1 MSQADDDEILR
12 SNLQVPALSP
22 EALARIRRATEAEW
36 RAQTGGPPRRLWVPR
51 AAVAAGAVLALI
63 GAWQFWMSES
73 AGGEP
78 LARLARVEGSGVME
92 LHALWRDTAVGVG
105 SDLSSGGHFEAR
117 GGSMLALRGGGN
129 VRLAPDSKFEVISAN
144 TVRLDHGE
152 MYVDI
157 PPGAHADASF
167 VALTNAGEFRHVGT
181 QFAIA
186 VVDGATRLR
195 VREGRVQWRAADGE
209 STVPGGTEVLIDR
222 EHRVTRTEVDS
233 AGPHWSWTETMAPE
247 IDIENRPLAEFL
259 EWVARE
265 TGRKLVIADE
275 RTRLQ
280 VGTIRTHG
288 SVRGLPPMQALDA
301 VMASTSLRF
310 DLPAGV
316 IRVSFAGESPT
327 PRT

>member
-1 MSQADDDEILR
+1 MSEVDDEEILR

-36 RAQTGGPPRRLWVPR
+36 RAQVGGSPRRLWMPR
-51 AAVAAGAVLALI
+51 VAVAAGAVLALI
-63 GAWQFWMSES
+63 GAWQFWMRGAEVR
-73 AGGEP
+73 EP
-78 LARLARVEGSGVME
+78 LATLARAEGSGVME
-92 LHALWRDTAVGVG
+92 LHPLWRETAVGVG
-105 SDLSSGGHFEAR
+105 SVVRSGGDFEAR
-117 GGSMLALRGGGN
+117 GGSLLALRGGGN
-129 VRLAPDSKFEVISAN
+129 LRLAPDSKFEVISAN
-144 TVRLDHGE
+144 VVRLERGE
-152 MYVDI
+152 IYVDI

-195 VREGRVQWRAADGE
+195 VREGRVQWRAPDGD
-209 STVPGGTEVLIDR
+209 STVPAGTEVFIGRDS
-222 EHRVTRTEVDS
+222 HVTRTAVDS

-247 IDIENRPLAEFL
+247 IDIENRPLTEFL

-288 SVRGLPPMQALDA
+288 NVRGLPPMQALDA

-327 PRT
+327 PPT

>member
-1 MSQADDDEILR
+1 MSQADDEDILR
-12 SNLQVPALSP
+12 SNLQVPAISP

-36 RAQTGGPPRRLWVPR
+36 RAQVGGTPRRVWIPR
-51 AAVAAGAVLALI
+51 AAVAAGAVLGLI
-63 GAWQFWMSES
+63 FAWQFWM
-73 AGGEP
+73 GGAEVREP
-78 LARLARVEGSGVME
+78 LATLARAEGSGVME
-92 LHALWRDTAVGVG
+92 LHPLWRDTAVRVG
-105 SDLSSGGHFEAR
+105 SVVRSGGDFEAR
-117 GGSMLALRGGGN
+117 GGSLLALRGGGN
-129 VRLAPDSKFEVISAN
+129 VRLAADSKFEVISAN
-144 TVRLDHGE
+144 AVRLERGE

-157 PPGAHADASF
+157 PPGAHTNASF
-167 VALTNAGEFRHVGT
+167 VAITEAGEFRHLGT

-195 VREGRVQWRAADGE
+195 VREGQVQWRATDGE
-209 STVPGGTEVLIDR
+209 STLPAGTEVLIDR
-222 EHRVTRTEVDS
+222 DQNVTRREVGS
-233 AGPHWSWTETMAPE
+233 SGPHWSWTETMAPE

-288 SVRGLPPMQALDA
+288 SVRGLVPMQALDA

-310 DLPAGV
+310 DLPAGA
-316 IRVSFAGESPT
+316 IRVSFAGEPPP

>member
-1 MSQADDDEILR
+1 MR
-12 SNLQVPALSP
+12 
-22 EALARIRRATEAEW
+22 
-36 RAQTGGPPRRLWVPR
+36 
-51 AAVAAGAVLALI
+51 
-63 GAWQFWMSES
+63 
-73 AGGEP
+73 
-78 LARLARVEGSGVME
+78 
-92 LHALWRDTAVGVG
+92 
-105 SDLSSGGHFEAR
+105 
-117 GGSMLALRGGGN
+117 
-129 VRLAPDSKFEVISAN
+129 
-144 TVRLDHGE
+144 GE

-195 VREGRVQWRAADGE
+195 VREGRVQWRATDGE
-209 STVPGGTEVLIDR
+209 STVPAGTEVLIDR
-222 EHRVTRTEVDS
+222 DQQRDAYGASTAPGRD
-233 AGPHWSWTETMAPE
+233 WSWTETMAPE
-247 IDIENRPLAEFL
+247 IDIEDRPLAEFL

-275 RTRLQ
+275 RTRLP
-280 VGTIRTHG
+280 GRHDSHCTATCAGCRRCRR
-288 SVRGLPPMQALDA
+288 SMA

>member
-1 MSQADDDEILR
+1 MSQVDDEQILR

-36 RAQTGGPPRRLWVPR
+36 RAQAGGSPRRLWIPR
-51 AAVAAGAVLALI
+51 AAVAAGAVLALF
-63 GAWQFWMSES
+63 GAWQFWMSQA
-73 AGGEP
+73 AGSEP
-78 LARLARVEGSGVME
+78 LATLARSEGAGVVKV
-92 LHALWRDTAVGVG
+92 HWLWADAAIKDG
-105 SDLSSGGHFEAR
+105 SDLSAGIDYDVR
-117 GGSMLALRGGGN
+117 GASLLALEGGGN
-129 VRLAPDSKFEVISAN
+129 VRVAANSKLDVLSAN
-144 TVRLDHGE
+144 AVRLERGE
-152 MYVDI
+152 IYVDI
-157 PPGAHADASF
+157 PPGAHADTSF
-167 VALTNAGEFRHVGT
+167 VALTSAGEFRHVGT
-181 QFAIA
+181 QFAIS

-195 VREGRVQWRAADGE
+195 VREGKVQWRAADGE
-209 STVPGGTEVLIDR
+209 STVPAGTEVLIDR
-222 EHRVTRTEVDS
+222 DRHVTRTVVES

-247 IDIENRPLAEFL
+247 VDIENRPLEEFL

>member
-1 MSQADDDEILR
+1 MSDLDDEEILR

-36 RAQTGGPPRRLWVPR
+36 RAQAGGPPRRLWIAR

-63 GAWQFWMSES
+63 VAWQFWMEG
-73 AGGEP
+73 AAVREP
-78 LARLARVEGSGVME
+78 FASLARTEAAGVME
-92 LHALWRDTAVGVG
+92 LHVLWRGTPVGVG
-105 SDLSSGGHFEAR
+105 STLRSGGDFEAR
-117 GGSMLALRGGGN
+117 GGSLLALRGGGN

-144 TVRLDHGE
+144 AVRLERGE

-167 VALTNAGEFRHVGT
+167 VALTNAGEFHHLGT

-195 VREGRVQWRAADGE
+195 VREGRVQWRAPDGD
-209 STVPGGTEVLIDR
+209 STVPAGTEVLIDR
-222 EHRVTRTEVDS
+222 DSNVTRTVVDS

-275 RTRLQ
+275 RARLQ
-280 VGTIRTHG
+280 VDTIRTHG
-288 SVRGLPPMQALDA
+288 NVRGLPPMQALDA

-316 IRVSFAGESPT
+316 IRVSFAGEPPT